1 MTHSF
6 FGARGPL
13 RRAEES
19 DVGGSNSTAR
29 WDIPFPRPGC
39 TLDVQIKCSNCAREM
54 ATCLA
59 DWALA
64 PFVEMVKMLGDE
76 IEPAVK
82 PNAGRERSK

>member
-1 MTHSF
+1 
-6 FGARGPL
+6 
-13 RRAEES
+13 
-19 DVGGSNSTAR
+19 
-29 WDIPFPRPGC
+29 
-39 TLDVQIKCSNCAREM
+39 M